1 MIFSDHN
8 ASIFERKSIKVFM
21 GELKF
26 LKKKKNNRSR
36 ETKNENRKYCLK
48 KDLFESSSNVTLV
61 ALL

>member
-26 LKKKKNNRSR
+26 LKKKKTIVVERQKMK
-36 ETKNENRKYCLK
+36 T
-48 KDLFESSSNVTLV
+48 ESTV
-61 ALL
+61 

>member
-1 MIFSDHN
+1 MIFSDN
-8 ASIFERKSIKVFM
+8 NVSIFERKNIKVFM

-26 LKKKKNNRSR
+26 LKKKITILVER
-36 ETKNENRKYCLK
+36 KNENRKYCLK